1 MTMKLQ
7 EIIYSEL
14 KGKIYRYPVYTSPN
28 DSLKL
33 PYIIIEGISVKKL
46 PYSQELY
53 RYEEVDVT
61 IAIYDKRYS
70 NKSCLETLEK
80 VISLLEKLPDKYSN
94 ISNLSIS
101 SETQDN
107 RHSFAAKIS
116 ISFHNIT
123 S

>member
-14 KGKIYRYPVYTSPN
+14 KGKIYRYPVYTSLN

-33 PYIIIEGISVKKL
+33 PYILIEGISVKNL
-46 PYSQELY
+46 PYSQELH

-61 IAIYDKRYS
+61 ISIYDKRYS
-70 NKSCLETLEK
+70 NKSCLETLDK
-80 VISLLEKLPDKYSN
+80 VKAILEKLPEKFTH
-94 ISNLSIS
+94 ISNLSITT
-101 SETQDN
+101 ETQDN
-107 RHSFAAKIS
+107 KHSFSATITV
-116 ISFHNIT
+116 SFFHV